1 MSMLVIVFLRFM
13 NTAGIRGLKV
23 QLLVTARTIGLISSS
38 VTCSGVP
45 PGEPDGSRGERGCH
59 PASSAV
65 SKTPGGG

>member
-1 MSMLVIVFLRFM
+1 MSVLVIVFLRFM

-45 PGEPDGSRGERGCH
+45 PDGSRGERGCH